1 MAKIFISYRREDSE
15 YQADRLHSALSRYFK
30 NGGDDIFIDIDKIPL
45 GTDFVDH
52 LKNTVG
58 QCEALLAL
66 IGRNWLDARQ
76 ARNTKLRRIDDPGD
90 FVRLEI
96 VTALERDIPVIPVLL
111 DGAPVPSERVL
122 PDDLKPLARR
132 HGMELQRASFEDDV
146 ARLVKKLPLDVSSSR
161 PEPPTATETAAHT
174 DVDQSRPSGTS
185 SVDPK
190 LGALI
195 GGAAGSL
202 LGASGAIHGARL
214 GAKIAQATS
223 AAQARQPVSERVFRL
238 QLSDV
243 EGWPEPEFVVIPPGS
258 FLMGA
263 PASEEGWW
271 PNELPQHEVRF
282 DYAFALGKY
291 PVTFEEWDAALR
303 AGAELHEPDDWGWGR
318 GKRPV
323 IDVSWQDAQAYLAWL
338 NERLGLSGSND
349 RYRLPS
355 ESEWEYACRAGT
367 RSRYSTGHSISA
379 DEANFRGEKKLGPF
393 KFGTYLRRTLPVG
406 FFSPNAFG
414 LYDMHGNV
422 KEWCADV
429 WNESYANAPSDGSA
443 WLTGDSSQRVVR
455 GGSWASSPRWLR
467 SAWRI
472 SRDPTERKGD
482 VGFRVARTLSPL
494 SP

>member
-52 LKNTVG
+52 LKNMVG

-76 ARNTKLRRIDDPGD
+76 AGNTKLRRIDDPGD

-111 DGAPVPSERVL
+111 DGAAVPSERVL

-146 ARLVKKLPLDVSSSR
+146 ARLVKKLPVDVSSSR
-161 PEPPTATETAAHT
+161 PEPPPEP
-174 DVDQSRPSGTS
+174 D
-185 SVDPK
+185 
-190 LGALI
+190 
-195 GGAAGSL
+195 
-202 LGASGAIHGARL
+202 
-214 GAKIAQATS
+214 
-223 AAQARQPVSERVFRL
+223 AQARQPVSERAFRL

-263 PASEEGWW
+263 PASEEGSW
-271 PNELPQHEVRF
+271 PDERPQHEVRF

-303 AGAELHEPDDWGWGR
+303 AGAELHKPDDEGWGR

-323 IDVSWQDAQAYLAWL
+323 INVSWQDAQAYLAWL

-367 RSRYSTGHSISA
+367 TSRYSTGHSIST
-379 DEANFRGEKKLGPF
+379 DEANFDGETKLGPF
-393 KFGTYLRRTLPVG
+393 KFGTYRQRTVPVG
-406 FFSPNAFG
+406 SFLPNAFG
-414 LYDMHGNV
+414 LHDMHGNV
-422 KEWCADV
+422 YEWCADV
-429 WNESYANAPSDGSA
+429 WNETYANAPNDGSA
-443 WLTGDSSQRVVR
+443 WLTGDGSFRVLR
-455 GGSWASSPRWLR
+455 GGSWLSGPTPLR
-467 SAWRI
+467 SAFRN
-472 SRDPTERKGD
+472 RDVPLRRYSGH
-482 VGFRVARTLSPL
+482 GFRVARTLSPL